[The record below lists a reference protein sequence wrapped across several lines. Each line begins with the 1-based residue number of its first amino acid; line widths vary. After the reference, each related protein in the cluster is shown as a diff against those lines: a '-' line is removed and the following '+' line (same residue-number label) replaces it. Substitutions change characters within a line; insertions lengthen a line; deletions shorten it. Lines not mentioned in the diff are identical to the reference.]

1 MSDAQRHPLFHR
13 TTLPNGIRVV
23 SERIPSV
30 RSVAVGAWLA
40 AGSRDEAAEDNGIS
54 HFIEHMVFKG
64 TRRRRTHHIAQ
75 RMEAVGGYLNA
86 FTSKEY
92 TCYYA
97 RALDEHLER
106 ALDVVLDLVVSPTLP
121 EKEVEKE
128 KEVIVEEMKMYED
141 APEDLIFDKY
151 EEVLY
156 PHHALGRPVL
166 GVPET
171 VRSFTR
177 ERLRDYIDTHYAPN
191 RLVVAVAGNV
201 DHDAV
206 VRMVE
211 RLTAEL
217 DRTPKPIHREP
228 ANGYDAVER
237 FERRPIQQ
245 AHLVMGTRAPGLSD
259 PRRTVVNM
267 LNTVLGGGMSS
278 RLSQNI
284 REKYGYCYNIYSF
297 ANMLSDTGDFG
308 VYMGTDASKVE
319 RSQRLIGREL
329 EKLVQKPVSPRALA
343 QAKNQLKGS
352 LMLGLESMSN
362 RMMRLGRIELAF
374 GRYFTLDEIIAS
386 IDEVAADDLQAL
398 AAELFAPDRLST
410 VAILPEV

>member
-1 MSDAQRHPLFHR
+1 MPDASYPIFHR

-30 RSVAVGAWLA
+30 RSIAVGAWLA
-40 AGSRDEAAEDNGIS
+40 AGSRDEAEQDNGIS

-64 TRRRRTHHIAQ
+64 TQRRRTHHIAQ

-106 ALDVVLDLVVSPTLP
+106 ALDVVIDLVVSPTLP
-121 EKEVEKE
+121 EREVEKE
-128 KEVIVEEMKMYED
+128 KEVVVEEMKMYED
-141 APEDLIFDKY
+141 APEDLIFDKF
-151 EEVLY
+151 EAVLY

-177 ERLRDYIDTHYAPN
+177 ERLFDYIDDHYAPN

-201 DHDAV
+201 DHETV
-206 VRMVE
+206 VRYVRKMTADLE
-211 RLTAEL
+211 RAPQPIE
-217 DRTPKPIHREP
+217 RTS
-228 ANGYDAVER
+228 ANGYDAEELVEH
-237 FERRPIQQ
+237 RPIQQ
-245 AHLVMGTRAPGLSD
+245 AHLIVGTRSPGLD
-259 PRRTVVNM
+259 DERRTVLTT
-267 LNTVLGGGMSS
+267 LNTLLGGGMSS

-297 ANMLSDTGDFG
+297 TNMLADTGDFG
-308 VYMGTDASKVE
+308 VYMGTDASKDE
-319 RSQRLIGREL
+319 RSRKLIGREL
-329 EKLVQKPVSPRALA
+329 EKLVQKPVSPRALS

-374 GRYFTLDEIIAS
+374 GRYFTLDEVIAS
-386 IDEVAADDLQAL
+386 IDEVTAEEVQDL
-398 AAELFAPDRLST
+398 AAELFDPARLST
-410 VAILPEV
+410 VAILPEG

>member
-1 MSDAQRHPLFHR
+1 MPDPRPIFHR
-13 TTLPNGIRVV
+13 TTLPSGIRVV

-40 AGSRDEAAEDNGIS
+40 AGSRDERPEDSGIS

-64 TRRRRTHHIAQ
+64 TARRRTHHIAQ

-106 ALDVVLDLVVSPTLP
+106 ALDVVLDLVICPVLP

-128 KEVIVEEMKMYED
+128 KEVVIEEMKMYED
-141 APEDLIFDKY
+141 APEDLIFDRY

-166 GVPET
+166 GLPET
-171 VRSFTR
+171 VRTFTR
-177 ERLRDYIDTHYAPN
+177 DRLRAHIETHYAPN

-201 DHDAV
+201 DHGTV
-206 VRMVE
+206 VRYVE
-211 RLTAEL
+211 RLTRDL
-217 DRTPKPIHREP
+217 DRAPKPIHREP
-228 ANGYDAVER
+228 ANGYHPTER

-245 AHLVMGTRAPGLSD
+245 AHLVIGTRGPGLAD
-259 PRRTVVNM
+259 PRRTVVNT

-284 REKYGYCYNIYSF
+284 REKFGYCYNIYSF
-297 ANMLSDTGDFG
+297 ANMLTDTGDVG
-308 VYMGTDASKVE
+308 VYMGTDAEKVE
-319 RSQRLIGREL
+319 RSRRLIVREFD
-329 EKLVQKPVSPRALA
+329 KLVQKPVSARSLT

-362 RMMRLGRIELAF
+362 RMMRLGKIELAF
-374 GRYFTLDEIIAS
+374 GRYFTLDEVIAS
-386 IDEVAADDLQAL
+386 IDEVTADDLQAL
-398 AAELFAPDRLST
+398 AAELFDPERLST
-410 VAILPEV
+410 VAILPEA